1 MESKYD
7 YKILPDLR
15 TIVSYYSGIISEN
28 EIMSLKESIKSDKAF
43 HMEYNILDDFS
54 NANFN
59 LSKESFHRVL
69 QWLLDNFAWDR
80 KSAVLTSTPDQVVN
94 IMRFDSL
101 NKDQLPNRIKIF
113 STLPAAL
120 LWIGLSRE
128 DAPEIEMVLRE
139 LRK

>member
-15 TIVSYYSGIISEN
+15 LIVSCYSGIISEN

-43 HMEYNILDDFS
+43 HMEYNILDDFTD
-54 NANFN
+54 ANFN
-59 LSKESFHRVL
+59 ISKDSFHRVL
-69 QWLLDNFAWDR
+69 KWLIDNFAWDR
-80 KSAVLTSTPDQVVN
+80 KSALLTSTPDQVVN

-120 LWIGLSRE
+120 LWIGLSID
-128 DAPEIEMVLRE
+128 DAPEIEMVLKK
-139 LRK
+139 LRD

>member
-1 MESKYD
+1 MESNYE

-15 TIVSYYSGIISEN
+15 VIVSCYSGIISEN

-43 HMEYNILDDFS
+43 NLDYSILDDFT

-59 LSKESFHRVL
+59 MSKESFHRIL
-69 QWLLDNFAWDR
+69 KWLMDNFAWDR

-94 IMRFDSL
+94 FIRFDSL

-120 LWIGLSRE
+120 YWIGLSKE
-128 DAPEIEMVLRE
+128 NAPEIEVVLKE
-139 LRK
+139 LRS